1 MLSYIFKVRGLSV
14 IVFVNDTQ
22 INIEENYT
30 SEVRKKLKDTAL
42 TWAGG
47 LISTE
52 GTLSTKN

>member
-1 MLSYIFKVRGLSV
+1 M

-52 GTLSTKN
+52 GTLSTEN